1 MNKTIGIITI
11 QKSQNNYGGS
21 LQCFALYEYLHSLGY
36 SCEVIDLDLP
46 GRANYVDSI
55 RFRIMRTHYSFS
67 TVVKGWIKELFGIRR
82 LRNPNFSPD
91 WNPVA
96 GERFKAFNTQ
106 IHYSKQ
112 YSFIPDLYHNP
123 PEYDIYISGSDQLWN
138 PEQPYCVE
146 PYFLTFVKNK
156 KALKISYGTSI
167 GVSKLSDD
175 EKRKF
180 RKWLKS
186 YDCISVREQEARD
199 LLASFVPKDIF
210 RVPDPTFLLEPE
222 KWQQLAVKPEF
233 TKPYILVF
241 TLYQEKTIIDK
252 AVSLAKEK
260 GLKVFVIDQNYNG
273 LEDDTIQA
281 VREAGPREFIGWIQQ
296 AYLVLTDSFHC
307 TVFSLIMKSHNFYT
321 YIAPNAT
328 RGSRIR
334 NLLKQYC
341 LSNHVVTDMNIVSS
355 DVFSAC
361 LDVNSIRKKMEAERY
376 LGREYLQKAIDI
388 EK

>member
-1 MNKTIGIITI
+1 MKTIGIITI

-21 LQCFALYEYLHSLGY
+21 LQCYALYEYLHSLGY
-36 SCEVIDLDLP
+36 PCEVIDLDLP
-46 GRANYVDSI
+46 GRAKYVDSI
-55 RFRIMRTHYSFS
+55 RFHIMRTHYSFI
-67 TVVKGWIKELFGIRR
+67 VLIKGWIKELLGIRR
-82 LRNPNFSPD
+82 LRNPNYSPN

-96 GERFKAFNTQ
+96 EKRFNDFNAK

-112 YSFIPDLYHNP
+112 YSFIPDLYRKP
-123 PEYDIYISGSDQLWN
+123 PHYDIYISGSDQLWN

-167 GVSKLSDD
+167 GVSKLYDD

-186 YDCISVREQEARD
+186 YDRISVREQEARD

-252 AVSLAKEK
+252 AVFLAKEK

-273 LEDDTIQA
+273 IEDETLQA
-281 VREAGPREFIGWIQQ
+281 VREAGPREFIGWIQH
-296 AYLVLTDSFHC
+296 AHLVLTDSFHC
-307 TVFSLIMKSHNFYT
+307 TVFSLIMHSRNFYT

-334 NLLKQYC
+334 NMLALYELNDHLL
-341 LSNHVVTDMNIVSS
+341 TDMSVLSS
-355 DVFSAC
+355 HKVDEESV
-361 LDVNSIRKKMEAERY
+361 DKEHVYNVMEKERIQGARF
-376 LGREYLQKAIDI
+376 LRDALKII
-388 EK
+388 K